1 MTLCVCPFVAG
12 KEPSP
17 AGKDY
22 YFSRSCGLDPYA
34 CGHESHALSTCC
46 FVFTGAEEV
55 MGRRQQQQQ
64 PHGNDDPSGL
74 CMAHMGLD
82 RWSLGAQSMFLGSSS
97 SWEGHPPIT
106 HPPHVCP
113 PVLDGPAWLTWPVC
127 VCVPCAEQEDDQLR
141 HEDDG
146 DDGDSS
152 GKRGCHIV
160 WGGGLLHG
168 EPNMACAWRHAPAPV
183 VVGLIT
189 RMHVYGAQKTRRRCR
204 RRRCRRKTMTMSM
217 IQVKKKGGEEVSSLY
232 SAWQACACFVSR
244 LPHAHI
250 HCFIPI
256 PIPQVT

>member
-160 WGGGLLHG
+160 WGGGLVAWRAEHG
-168 EPNMACAWRHAPAPV
+168 MRMAACACASSSWPNHSHARIWRAEDEEEMQEEEMQEEDDDDEYDP
-183 VVGLIT
+183 G
-189 RMHVYGAQKTRRRCR
+189 
-204 RRRCRRKTMTMSM
+204 
-217 IQVKKKGGEEVSSLY
+217 KKKGGGGGVIVIFCMASM
-232 SAWQACACFVSR
+232 R
-244 LPHAHI
+244 LL
-250 HCFIPI
+250 C
-256 PIPQVT
+256 V